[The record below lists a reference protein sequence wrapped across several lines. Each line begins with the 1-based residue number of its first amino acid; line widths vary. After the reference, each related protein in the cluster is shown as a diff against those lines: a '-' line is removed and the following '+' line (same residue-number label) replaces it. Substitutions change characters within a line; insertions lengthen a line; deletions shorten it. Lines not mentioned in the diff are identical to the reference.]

1 MAISSKLVRET
12 VKSGKCGKIKINSD
26 SHAIF
31 KLFFFFDSEGMYITY
46 FQICI
51 KNCRSVYCFKKYLAF
66 K

>member
-31 KLFFFFDSEGMYITY
+31 KLFFSLILKAYISHIFKFVLKTAG
-46 FQICI
+46 QCI
-51 KNCRSVYCFKKYLAF
+51 VLKSI
-66 K
+66 